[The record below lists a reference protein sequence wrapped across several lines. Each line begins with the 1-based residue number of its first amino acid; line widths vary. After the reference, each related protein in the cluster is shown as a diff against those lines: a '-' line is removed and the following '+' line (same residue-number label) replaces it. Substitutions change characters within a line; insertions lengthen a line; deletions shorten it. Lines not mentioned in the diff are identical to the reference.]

1 VINQPPSFSVFTNFM
16 CQWQCGILRL
26 HQQQIKVWAS
36 IPKEQLFCA
45 NEFSQHTYC
54 CWSLCSTGNV

>member
-1 VINQPPSFSVFTNFM
+1 M

-54 CWSLCSTGNV
+54 CWSLCPTGNV